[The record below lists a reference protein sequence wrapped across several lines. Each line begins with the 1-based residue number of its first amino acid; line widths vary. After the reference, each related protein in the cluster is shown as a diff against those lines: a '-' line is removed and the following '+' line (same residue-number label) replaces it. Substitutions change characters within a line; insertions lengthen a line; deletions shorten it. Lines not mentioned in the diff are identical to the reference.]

1 MGSTEN
7 TSSGESNNYDSLEV
21 VSSAGDATRE
31 LESAA
36 ENLTRVE
43 LDLARS
49 SEKLCNLD
57 ILVMHVASREN
68 DFEAF
73 GSEEEGGPVERAL
86 EFDLLYGF
94 LDSQV
99 RELEF
104 FLSTL
109 QNEITSSHELI
120 SSFKQLGYVLREL
133 EEKFQ
138 DCENSLKWS
147 FEHVSDIKTQSANF
161 QRIFS
166 DLNAKIKM
174 QTAEQQRDILRM
186 LEKSLAREMDLEKKL
201 SESRQNDEDLK
212 FRLQQQVYC
221 MEEEAEE
228 MWERLFEAE
237 NSAEILLAI
246 SKELSGR
253 LQTAQYSI
261 NGSTQKIQDLS
272 EQLKEKDCALQV
284 SESSLREFETK
295 AAEAEKRA
303 EVVVAECKSLRES
316 SVELNKDL
324 NCLKSSIADKTGT
337 VEQLERQLKESELKR
352 MHAVATAEAS
362 QEKES
367 MLDCTIKDME
377 NLIKDLKSKIVKA
390 ESQTESAEEKC
401 IILSETNAELGE
413 EINFLRRRTEHL
425 ETSLHQ
431 AHEAKKETAKDIRVR
446 TKLITDLVVQLALE
460 RERLRKQIS
469 LLTKENKVA
478 VKYLQRIKEPSVTV
492 IGSHDAKAKEIMFM
506 ENDSKN
512 GLSRKE
518 SNEKLTVS
526 SVTSYEIGNEHS
538 DSSTTEIKTSD
549 ADTTSELNT
558 EVVKCIYHFRSMY
571 NIAEKLR
578 KTRKHEKRLLVGM
591 KWRVRCELNSVFN
604 SIVETL
610 VLYKLLAVRGSR
622 NY

>member
-1 MGSTEN
+1 MGSTET
-7 TSSGESNNYDSLEV
+7 TSSGESNNFDSLEV
-21 VSSAGDATRE
+21 ASSAGDATRE
-31 LESAA
+31 LDSLA

-43 LDLARS
+43 LDLARC

-73 GSEEEGGPVERAL
+73 GSEEEGGHVERAL
-86 EFDLLYGF
+86 EFDILYGF

-99 RELEF
+99 IELEI
-104 FLSTL
+104 FLETL

-120 SSFKQLGYVLREL
+120 YSFKHLGYVIEEL
-133 EEKFQ
+133 EEKFG

-147 FEHVSDIKTQSANF
+147 FEHVSDIKSQSANF
-161 QRIFS
+161 QRILLAASGDENWRDDKELAGLENTNSS

-186 LEKSLAREMDLEKKL
+186 LEKSLAKEMDLEKKL
-201 SESRQNDEDLK
+201 SESRQNEEDLK
-212 FRLQQQVYC
+212 FRLQRQVYC

-228 MWERLFEAE
+228 MWERLFKAE
-237 NSAEILLAI
+237 NSAEVFMAI

-253 LQTAQYSI
+253 LQFSI
-261 NGSTQKIQDLS
+261 NGSTHKIQDLS

-284 SESSLREFETK
+284 SESSLRELEIK
-295 AAEAEKRA
+295 AAEALKRT
-303 EVVVAECKSLRES
+303 EIVEAECKSL
-316 SVELNKDL
+316 NKDL
-324 NCLKSSIADKTGT
+324 NSLKSSIYDKTGT
-337 VEQLERQLKESELKR
+337 VKQLEKQLKESELKR

-362 QEKES
+362 QEKER

-377 NLIKDLKSKIVKA
+377 NLIKDLKSMVVKA

-401 IILSETNAELGE
+401 IILSETNAEFIE
-413 EINFLRRRTEHL
+413 EINFLRSRTEQL
-425 ETSLHQ
+425 ETSLHR
-431 AHEAKKETAKDIRVR
+431 ADEAKKETAKDIMLR
-446 TKLITDLVVQLALE
+446 TKLITDLVDQLALE

-492 IGSHDAKAKEIMFM
+492 IGSHDARAEEGMFT

-512 GLSRKE
+512 GLSRKQ
-518 SNEKLTVS
+518 SNEELTVS
-526 SVTSYEIGNEHS
+526 SVTSYEIGNENR

-558 EVVKCIYHFRSMY
+558 VRNIDARQLKFKPILTVVVV
-571 NIAEKLR
+571 
-578 KTRKHEKRLLVGM
+578 LL
-591 KWRVRCELNSVFN
+591 
-604 SIVETL
+604 IPA
-610 VLYKLLAVRGSR
+610 LAAFLSR
-622 NY
+622 QLGAQT